1 MKSLLLEGT
10 TIQGIRPGDLVLR
23 SSSERPRKVFTSP
36 LTSFSLQV
44 RSQLNE
50 QDPSVLCNVTV
61 PPQSSIWHVMGN
73 ATFSQSS
80 FLSVG
85 LVNRINLTELL
96 RNVCLNSSNVDL
108 SLHHS
113 FQDIIM
119 MNKRLVIHYD
129 IIIQDKLVK
138 VNGTSLTIYLNFRIT
153 HVFLI

>member
-1 MKSLLLEGT
+1 
-10 TIQGIRPGDLVLR
+10 
-23 SSSERPRKVFTSP
+23 
-36 LTSFSLQV
+36 
-44 RSQLNE
+44 
-50 QDPSVLCNVTV
+50 
-61 PPQSSIWHVMGN
+61 MGN

-129 IIIQDKLVK
+129 IIIQDKLVQ
-138 VNGTSLTIYLNFRIT
+138 VNGTSLTIYLNLRIT